1 VYVSEPKRHNLKSFP
16 KKSTIHGTFDA
27 AGRKRVPASFYRTE
41 AGNEPLRIWL
51 KSLDGE
57 DRWLIGE
64 DIKAVEFG
72 WPVGMPTCR
81 PMGDGLH
88 EVRTSLSGNRIAR
101 VFFYVDRLQRMIL
114 LHGIIKKTMATPP
127 NDLELAR
134 SNKRKHEKALE

>member
-1 VYVSEPKRHNLKSFP
+1 VSEKKRNNLKLLRNE
-16 KKSTIHGTFDA
+16 STTNGTLA
-27 AGRKRVPASFYRTE
+27 SWARKRVPASFYQTE
-41 AGNEPLRIWL
+41 SGNEPLRIWL
-51 KSLDGE
+51 KSLNPE

-81 PMGDGLH
+81 PMGGGLH
-88 EVRTSLSGNRIAR
+88 EVRTSLPGNRIAR

-134 SNKRKHEKALE
+134 NNKRKHEKALK